1 MSPNFRGCEGFFPKV
16 NVSGSHSRSETTTHP
31 DFTVIKS
38 CDKNPR
44 YSSLL
49 ELFIYMSCDLV
60 NIFLLS
66 VVVSILFS
74 GSKCILSILP
84 LLYLLELMEI
94 DNAVCPSLGHSRCS
108 LHWCIKET
116 FPCAVCAGVSCLF

>member
-1 MSPNFRGCEGFFPKV
+1 MVSPNFRGREGFFPKV
-16 NVSGSHSRSETTTHP
+16 NVSGSRSRSETAAHP
-31 DFTVIKS
+31 DFLVMKS

-49 ELFIYMSCDLV
+49 ELFICMSCDLV
-60 NIFLLS
+60 NVFLLN

-74 GSKCILSILP
+74 GSKFILSVLP

-94 DNAVCPSLGHSRCS
+94 DNAVCSPLGHSRHS

-116 FPCAVCAGVSCLF
+116 APCAVYAGVSCL